1 MMQAKTWLY
10 TNMSISW
17 QNMLL
22 SGVDHI
28 SQHNEHKFDI
38 AHL

>member
-10 TNMSISW
+10 TKYEYSLA
-17 QNMLL
+17 NMLL